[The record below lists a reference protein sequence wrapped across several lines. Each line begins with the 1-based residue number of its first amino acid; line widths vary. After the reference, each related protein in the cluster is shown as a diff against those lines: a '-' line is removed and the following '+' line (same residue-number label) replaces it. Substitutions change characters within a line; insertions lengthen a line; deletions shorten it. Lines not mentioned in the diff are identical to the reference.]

1 MLQRRLLQGIIILN
15 VEIMTMETSIMGKKT
30 KISKI
35 NWQIFDRKQFSL
47 TINHQKRIGY
57 KILFFKQ
64 RNHEFEIR
72 TF

>member
-35 NWQIFDRKQFSL
+35 N
-47 TINHQKRIGY
+47 
-57 KILFFKQ
+57 
-64 RNHEFEIR
+64 
-72 TF
+72 